1 MRKSGQAIG
10 FGDGALVH
18 SLTAIRH
25 AHCQLHRLTGMR
37 TSPTVL
43 ASQIELC
50 DLLLIEISDIH
61 RNLARDLEQMRRPSL
76 SAVAIPRRE
85 GTVQERRERRERVL
99 SSAASA
105 SAMRNSSSV

>member
-1 MRKSGQAIG
+1 
-10 FGDGALVH
+10 
-18 SLTAIRH
+18 
-25 AHCQLHRLTGMR
+25 MR

-76 SAVAIPRRE
+76 SAVAN
-85 GTVQERRERRERVL
+85 
-99 SSAASA
+99 SSA
-105 SAMRNSSSV
+105 